1 MPVRH
6 SFSDGGSLSNH
17 TNNKK
22 GASVKRYIVVIAGLL
37 SSLSIHTE
45 SEPEKKF
52 APLFSSF
59 PIKVSGYIK
68 HESFWDT
75 RQVVGFGDD
84 QALLFPEKRLLDPN
98 CVDINA
104 KGQYD
109 MVAIQTRMRFEI
121 EGPQVKNAKTHGVI
135 EYDFFGKSDILNI
148 VRMRHAHFFLTWE
161 NVEILA
167 GQAYH
172 PLYVIGADPRT
183 LSFNTGFPMDTFSRN
198 PQFRITCE
206 VDPHVNL
213 IFCASTQLDFTSDG
227 PIGLSTTYLR
237 NAVLPM
243 LDFQIQTRWDDNLF
257 GVGFDYKQI
266 QPRLETNTGFKA
278 YEFLS
283 SFIAIAYSVL
293 TWETFNTRTKFIFVQ
308 NGTDHTMIPGYAV
321 HCIDPITDRRSY
333 VNFRGL
339 AVWNDSEITRYKS
352 IIPGWFIGFTKN
364 IGTGKTIFPDVVDSE
379 GIVTERRIF
388 GRGSDINY
396 VFRVSPRIQW
406 IVNNF
411 MFGVELEYTRAGY
424 GTIDLCDGKVVD
436 LHPVANTRLLVTLYY
451 YL

>member
-1 MPVRH
+1 M
-6 SFSDGGSLSNH
+6 
-17 TNNKK
+17 
-22 GASVKRYIVVIAGLL
+22 KRYSIAIIGLL
-37 SSLSIHTE
+37 YSLYIYTE
-45 SEPEKKF
+45 EEKKLHVVQ
-52 APLFSSF
+52 APF
-59 PIKVSGYIK
+59 PIKISGYVK

-84 QALLFPEKRLLDPN
+84 QDLLYPEKKKLDPN

-121 EGPQVKNAKTHGVI
+121 TGPQVKNAQTRGVI

-148 VRMRHAHFFLTWE
+148 VRMRHAHFFLTW
-161 NVEILA
+161 NSTEILA

-183 LSFNTGFPMDTFSRN
+183 LSFNTGVPIDTFSRV
-198 PQFRITCE
+198 PQFRVTWAAT
-206 VDPHVNL
+206 PHLNV
-213 IFCASTQLDFTSDG
+213 IFCASTELDIPSDG
-227 PIGLSTTYLR
+227 PIGFSTTYLR

-243 LDFQIQTRWDDNLF
+243 IDFQLQAHWDDNMF
-257 GVGFDYKQI
+257 GAGFDFKQI

-278 YEFLS
+278 YERLS
-283 SFIAIAYSVL
+283 SFIAIAYSVMR
-293 TWETFNTRTKFIFVQ
+293 WESFNMRNKVIFVQ
-308 NGTDHTMIPGYAV
+308 NGTDQLMTGGYAV
-321 HCIDPITDRRSY
+321 DCIDPITDRRSY
-333 VNFRGL
+333 TNLNGI
-339 AVWNDSEITRYKS
+339 AAWNDSEITKYTS
-352 IIPGWFIGFTKN
+352 IIPGWFIGFIKN
-364 IGTGKTIFPDVVDSE
+364 LGAGRPIFPDVVDSE

-388 GRGSDINY
+388 GRGTDLDY
-396 VFRVSPRIQW
+396 VFRISPRIQW

-424 GTIDLCDGKVVD
+424 GTIDDCNGKVID
-436 LHPVANTRLLVTLYY
+436 LEPVSNTRLLVTLYY